1 MTQNRAKQRRNDA
14 RASRALDLGG
24 VQLPLDL
31 VTESNALLGKKGS
44 GKTTAGIVLFEE
56 IYGVG
61 VPAVSIDP
69 KGDHWGVRSGADGTP
84 GGGLPVPVFGG
95 LHGDLPLEPDSGE
108 YLADLLRGK
117 NLSAVLDVSE
127 FSTTERRKFLTA
139 FVGRLYRRPEREP
152 MHLLIEEAHE
162 VIPQRVDAG
171 DAPMV
176 GAFERLVKLGR
187 FKGIGVTM
195 LSQRSASLNKNVLTQ
210 VDNLFMLRTVSPQD
224 RAAVRA
230 WIETHS
236 ESSTIIDSLP
246 SLATGECWLWQPE
259 RGEPVKF
266 RFRERHTY
274 DAGTTPKVGESP
286 RPPAT
291 LADIDLRAIE
301 TEMAATIER
310 AKADDPKAL
319 RRQIADLQRQ
329 LTAKSAVAAPEQVPV
344 EVPVPVI
351 TDADRRDFEAMIS
364 RFEHLVVNES
374 GGLIRELT
382 DMMTSGEALV
392 QRLRS
397 AIESAPAS
405 TGGEAVAAR
414 NRVATR
420 RTPAAH
426 RPTSP
431 VPLRQTISKASP
443 PPPAGDDQKLTKMQK
458 AIASALAT
466 HGTLSQRQIG
476 LFTGYAHKSGSFANS
491 LSGLRTRG
499 YIEGGGQAISIT
511 SAGHDA
517 LEANGGY
524 EPLPTGRDLVDWW
537 LSRLPKAQAA
547 MLGALLEVFPD
558 PLSVDE
564 LAERTGYA
572 AGSGSFAN
580 NRSKLNVAEL
590 IRGDRSALYAADTI
604 GEAYLHG

>member
-1 MTQNRAKQRRNDA
+1 MTQNRAKQSKNEA

-127 FSTTERRKFLTA
+127 FSTAERRKFLTA

-246 SLATGECWLWQPE
+246 SLSTGECWLWQPE

-266 RFRERHTY
+266 RFRERRTY

-291 LADIDLRAIE
+291 LADIDLRTIE

-319 RRQIADLQRQ
+319 RRQIAELERQ
-329 LTAKSAVAAPEQVPV
+329 LTQKPAAADPGRI
-344 EVPVPVI
+344 EVPVPMI
-351 TDADRRDFEAMIS
+351 TVADRREFEAMIG
-364 RFEHLVVNES
+364 RFEDLVLNES
-374 GGLIRELT
+374 AGFIRELKDT
-382 DMMTSGEALV
+382 MAAGEALV

-397 AIESAPAS
+397 AVETAPS
-405 TGGEAVAAR
+405 SSRGEAIRAR
-414 NRVATR
+414 NHVVPR
-420 RTPAAH
+420 RTPAANKESSPDH
-426 RPTSP
+426 RQQA
-431 VPLRQTISKASP
+431 RSKATP
-443 PPPAGDDQKLTKMQK
+443 TPPAGDDQKLTRMQK
-458 AIASALAT
+458 AIASALAA
-466 HGTLSQRQIG
+466 HGTLSQRQLG

-491 LSGLRTRG
+491 MSGLRTRG
-499 YIEGGGQAISIT
+499 YIEGGGQAITIT
-511 SAGHDA
+511 AAGRDA
-517 LEANGGY
+517 LDANGGY

-537 LSRLPKAQAA
+537 LNRLPKAQAA
-547 MLGALLEVFPD
+547 MLGALLGVFPD

-580 NRSKLNVAEL
+580 NRSKLNVADL
-590 IRGDRSALYAADTI
+590 IHGGRDALYAADTI
-604 GEAYLHG
+604 GDAYLHG

>member
-14 RASRALDLGG
+14 RASRALGLGG

-31 VTESNALLGKKGS
+31 VTESNAVLGKKGS

-61 VPAVSIDP
+61 VPVVSIDP

-95 LHGDLPLEPDSGE
+95 LHGDLPLEPESGE

-236 ESSTIIDSLP
+236 ESSAIIDSLP

-266 RFRERHTY
+266 RFRERRTY

-291 LADIDLRAIE
+291 LADIDLRTIE
-301 TEMAATIER
+301 AEMATTIER

-319 RRQIADLQRQ
+319 RRRIAELERQ
-329 LTAKSAVAAPEQVPV
+329 LTQKPVAAEPV
-344 EVPVPVI
+344 RIEVPVPVT
-351 TDADRRDFEAMIS
+351 TDADRMEFAALIS
-364 RFEHLVVNES
+364 RFEHLVLNES
-374 GGLIRELT
+374 GGLFRELK
-382 DMMTSGEALV
+382 DVMASGEALV
-392 QRLRS
+392 QRVRS
-397 AIESAPAS
+397 AVESAPTS
-405 TGGEAVAAR
+405 SRGEAVPAR
-414 NRVATR
+414 GHVVPR

-426 RPTSP
+426 DSTSTD
-431 VPLRQTISKASP
+431 PLRQAKSKVMPTS
-443 PPPAGDDQKLTKMQK
+443 PAGDDQKLTKMQK

-511 SAGHDA
+511 TAGHDA
-517 LEANGGY
+517 LNANGGY

-537 LSRLPKAQAA
+537 LNRLPRAQAA

-590 IRGDRSALYAADTI
+590 IHGDRHALYAADTI
-604 GEAYLHG
+604 GGAYLRA

>member
-1 MTQNRAKQRRNDA
+1 M
-14 RASRALDLGG
+14 
-24 VQLPLDL
+24 
-31 VTESNALLGKKGS
+31 
-44 GKTTAGIVLFEE
+44 
-56 IYGVG
+56 
-61 VPAVSIDP
+61 
-69 KGDHWGVRSGADGTP
+69 
-84 GGGLPVPVFGG
+84 FGG

-127 FSTTERRKFLTA
+127 FSTAERRKFLTA

-266 RFRERHTY
+266 RFRERRTY

-301 TEMAATIER
+301 TEMASTIER

-319 RRQIADLQRQ
+319 RRQITELQRQ

-344 EVPVPVI
+344 EIPVPVI
-351 TDADRRDFEAMIS
+351 TDAERRDFEAMIS

-374 GGLIRELT
+374 GGLIRELK

-397 AIESAPAS
+397 AIDSAPTPS
-405 TGGEAVAAR
+405 RGEAVAAR
-414 NRVATR
+414 VVTR

-426 RPTSP
+426 KRTSP
-431 VPLRQTISKASP
+431 VPLRQTTSKASP
-443 PPPAGDDQKLTKMQK
+443 TPPAGDDQKLTKMQK

-537 LSRLPKAQAA
+537 LSRLPKAQTA
-547 MLGALLEVFPD
+547 MLGALLKVFPD

-572 AGSGSFAN
+572 ARSGSFAN

-590 IRGDRSALYAADTI
+590 IHGDRDALYAADAI
-604 GEAYLHG
+604 GEAYPHG

>member
-127 FSTTERRKFLTA
+127 FSTAERRKFLTA

-266 RFRERHTY
+266 RFRERRTY

-319 RRQIADLQRQ
+319 RRQITELQRQ

-344 EVPVPVI
+344 EIPVPEI
-351 TDADRRDFEAMIS
+351 TDAERRDFEAMIS

-374 GGLIRELT
+374 GGLIRELK

-397 AIESAPAS
+397 AIDSAPTPS
-405 TGGEAVAAR
+405 RGEAVAAR
-414 NRVATR
+414 VVTR

-426 RPTSP
+426 KRTSP
-431 VPLRQTISKASP
+431 VPLRQTTSKASP
-443 PPPAGDDQKLTKMQK
+443 TPPASDDQKLTKMQK

-537 LSRLPKAQAA
+537 LSRLPKAQTA
-547 MLGALLEVFPD
+547 MLGALLKVFPD

-572 AGSGSFAN
+572 ARSGSFAN

-590 IRGDRSALYAADTI
+590 IHGDRDALYAADAI
-604 GEAYLHG
+604 GEAYPHG

>member
-1 MTQNRAKQRRNDA
+1 MTA
-14 RASRALDLGG
+14 RARVLDLGG
-24 VQLPLDL
+24 IQLPLDL
-31 VTESNALLGKKGS
+31 VTESNAILGKKGS
-44 GKTTAGIVLFEE
+44 GKSTAGLDLFEE
-56 IYGVG
+56 IYNVG
-61 VPAVSIDP
+61 VPVVSIDP

-84 GGGLPVPVFGG
+84 DQGLPVPVFGG
-95 LHGDLPLEPDSGE
+95 LHGDLPLAADSGE
-108 YLADLLRGK
+108 YIADLLRSR

-127 FSTTERRKFLTA
+127 FSAAERRKFLTA
-139 FVGRLYRRPEREP
+139 FTNRLYRRAERAP

-162 VIPQRVDAG
+162 VIPQRVDSG

-236 ESSTIIDSLP
+236 ESSAIIDSLP

-266 RFRERHTY
+266 RFRPRRTY

-291 LADIDLRAIE
+291 LADINLAAIQS
-301 TEMAATIER
+301 EMAATIER
-310 AKADDPKAL
+310 ARNDDPKAL
-319 RRQIADLQRQ
+319 RQRIVALERQ
-329 LTAKSAVAAPEQVPV
+329 LAQQTDSGVAEPRLV

-351 TDADRRDFEAMIS
+351 TDDDRKALEGMID
-364 RFEHLVVNES
+364 RFEHLVADEAR
-374 GGLIRELT
+374 GLVRDLQEAMAT
-382 DMMTSGEALV
+382 GEALAE
-392 QRLRS
+392 RLR
-397 AIESAPAS
+397 AVVRDAPPARSGQTSPARNAPRVAPQRTLSPEIRAKLPRNVVLRPAAS
-405 TGGEAVAAR
+405 TD
-414 NRVATR
+414 
-420 RTPAAH
+420 
-426 RPTSP
+426 
-431 VPLRQTISKASP
+431 
-443 PPPAGDDQKLTKMQK
+443 GDLKLSKMQK
-458 AIASALAT
+458 AIVTTLAA
-466 HGTLSQRQIG
+466 HGELSTRQIG

-499 YIEGGGQAISIT
+499 LIIGGAQAISVT
-511 SAGHDA
+511 PEGLTVLD
-517 LEANGGY
+517 ANGGF
-524 EPLPTGRDLVDWW
+524 EPLPSGQALVEWW
-537 LSRLPKAQAA
+537 LAKLPKAQAA
-547 MLGALLEVFPD
+547 MLSALLEVYPE

-564 LAERTGYA
+564 LAARTGYA

-580 NRSKLNVAEL
+580 NRSRLNVAEL
-590 IRGDRSALYAADTI
+590 IHGTRDALYAADTLGI
-604 GEAYLHG
+604 AHRQR